1 MLLLLLNINTK
12 FLFSLLELEQYL
24 ISILLFQ
31 LNFFSCK
38 SYLIFS
44 YCMIILFTITYFM
57 GFLASD
63 YLTNLCS
70 HCTVWMMIVCEG
82 IFVHLQTIW
91 LGCVGVCS
99 PLLLSS
105 CMGRVRASNFS
116 SVSLSPDLGEMG
128 HSILGQNW
136 QGCWWVF

>member
-1 MLLLLLNINTK
+1 
-12 FLFSLLELEQYL
+12 
-24 ISILLFQ
+24 
-31 LNFFSCK
+31 
-38 SYLIFS
+38 
-44 YCMIILFTITYFM
+44 M

-63 YLTNLCS
+63 YPTNLCS

-128 HSILGQNW
+128 HSILGQN
-136 QGCWWVF
+136 

>member
-1 MLLLLLNINTK
+1 
-12 FLFSLLELEQYL
+12 
-24 ISILLFQ
+24 LFQ
-31 LNFFSCK
+31 LNFFSCR
-38 SYLIFS
+38 SYLIFY

-63 YLTNLCS
+63 YPTNLCS

-91 LGCVGVCS
+91 LGCVGVCRH
-99 PLLLSS
+99 S
-105 CMGRVRASNFS
+105 CSLFVWAEYVPVIFS
-116 SVSLSPDLGEMG
+116 SISLSPDLGEMG